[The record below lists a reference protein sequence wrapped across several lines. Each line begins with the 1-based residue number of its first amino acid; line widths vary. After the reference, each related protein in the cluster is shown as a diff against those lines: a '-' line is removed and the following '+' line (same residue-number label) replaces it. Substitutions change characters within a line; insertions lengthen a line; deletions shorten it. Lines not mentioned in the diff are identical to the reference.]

1 MAKLVAVCRD
11 EEFPFE
17 RRQIPLMIEETL
29 TMVMEIPETVI
40 SAECVTSENVAQ
52 FVKKYSCLTHGE
64 MAAALM
70 VRQKDLFS
78 LLSVSVPCVGC
89 RRSVERLYNQLYESG
104 QPALEPLTI
113 CSKGVLT
120 LSASFLKDAKL
131 IYALFYIHGTHLNDV
146 VDTIPKSKRNKR
158 CILHSL
164 ETHKA
169 ARASGWMDVWDLLSQ
184 ECRDEVVLIDS
195 DSLLD
200 TLETYLRK
208 HRFCSECKSKVLK
221 AYSILAGDTD
231 GDSEKGYCATLY
243 EGLKSCPKERHIHVV
258 CDTDFIA
265 HLIGRAEPE
274 LAGGRRER
282 HARTIDIAQE
292 EVLTCLGIHLW
303 ERLHRLWQKLRA
315 EEQTWQILFYLGVEA
330 LRKRF
335 ETAVE
340 EKQGISQ
347 LELVV
352 EEISVAEK
360 AKEQKRE
367 NKRLKRKKRKEN
379 KAKVVEESKALEE
392 EDEEEK
398 SSKCTD
404 GDEKENLAVNGLD
417 IDDCSSEKSS
427 TDSSQASPGKSDQRS
442 ASPLTPS
449 KLSPCSSLSDSSFQ
463 GLLKPVDECPA
474 TQQNDEKPAV
484 CPETPPPCTESPK
497 ESPKCSTKK
506 ETHVAHTPTKSTN
519 NKSPTINKKSPTNNK
534 TPTKKCSK
542 KEDQVEEAAPCK
554 DCDKEAASSPPW
566 VEAGSRKKCQRHSQ
580 DQHQPLKGSTNTRGN
595 TNKDC
600 ECDSTNA
607 NGKQYKRNGYY
618 NGHQER
624 GSNSV
629 YKNGHYTN
637 NKRNGYNDC
646 RSSQSVG
653 PRFSRYE
660 NQNRLK
666 EQQQQQQQQHDS
678 SVTLSTADSSC
689 SNGSSRGRGTG
700 KRGGK
705 HGVNNSKENS
715 PSILTNSQWG
725 NQHHNNHQTNGT
737 TTTQHHQ
744 QQQLKVVVNNTKK
757 EQQQPISKVV
767 PSLPKNGGF
776 TSPEVE
782 DENELRLL
790 KSMGWNHTKHEDS
803 FGLSEQEIQEFK
815 ASKVDVQSRRQEL
828 RNKLRD
834 QFQKLC
840 INHEIPC
847 RVCNVVI

>member
-11 EEFPFE
+11 DEFPFE

-40 SAECVTSENVAQ
+40 SADCVTSVDVSQ
-52 FVKKYSCLTHGE
+52 FVKKYSCLTNAE
-64 MAAALM
+64 MTNALM

-78 LLSVSVPCVGC
+78 LLAVSVPCVGC
-89 RRSVERLYNQLYESG
+89 RRSVERLYNQLWQSG

-113 CSKGVLT
+113 CASGVLT
-120 LSASFLKDAKL
+120 LSDSFLVDAKL

-243 EGLKSCPKERHIHVV
+243 EGLKSCPKDRHIHVV

-352 EEISVAEK
+352 EEISEAEK
-360 AKEQKRE
+360 AKVQRRE

-379 KAKVVEESKALEE
+379 KAKLTEEAKL
-392 EDEEEK
+392 EDEK
-398 SSKCTD
+398 SEKCTD
-404 GDEKENLAVNGLD
+404 EKESISEETVASSLE
-417 IDDCSSEKSS
+417 IEKESDDCSSEKSS
-427 TDSSQASPGKSDQRS
+427 TDSQISPGKSEKSDLRS
-442 ASPLTPS
+442 ATPPTPS
-449 KLSPCSSLSDSSFQ
+449 KISPCSSPVSDTSYQS
-463 GLLKPVDECPA
+463 LLKPVI
-474 TQQNDEKPAV
+474 QSDEKPAT
-484 CPETPPPCTESPK
+484 CSSTLKGKSKCNTGSSCETGRSG
-497 ESPKCSTKK
+497 S
-506 ETHVAHTPTKSTN
+506 
-519 NKSPTINKKSPTNNK
+519 
-534 TPTKKCSK
+534 CSK
-542 KEDQVEEAAPCK
+542 APLTPKKASKCHEEDPN
-554 DCDKEAASSPPW
+554 SPPW
-566 VEAGSRKKCQRHSQ
+566 LEASSRKGSSNSDSCRNGNSGKENVKMNGLAR
-580 DQHQPLKGSTNTRGN
+580 QP
-595 TNKDC
+595 KDC
-600 ECDSTNA
+600 ECDSSSVSKSQYKQR
-607 NGKQYKRNGYY
+607 NGYYLENQRGGTGGVYKNGQYKRNGY
-618 NGHQER
+618 NEC
-624 GSNSV
+624 
-629 YKNGHYTN
+629 
-637 NKRNGYNDC
+637 RNGPT
-646 RSSQSVG
+646 VG

-660 NQNRLK
+660 NQNRWK
-666 EQQQQQQQQHDS
+666 ET
-678 SVTLSTADSSC
+678 VTSPGTEDCVNEVTCTYGA
-689 SNGSSRGRGTG
+689 NGRGRGTG
-700 KRGGK
+700 KRGK
-705 HGVNNSKENS
+705 VVTKCKDTST
-715 PSILTNSQWG
+715 SILTNSHWG
-725 NQHHNNHQTNGT
+725 NMEETNNTTNHQSHTKSN
-737 TTTQHHQ
+737 HH
-744 QQQLKVVVNNTKK
+744 
-757 EQQQPISKVV
+757 PHR
-767 PSLPKNGGF
+767 KNGDNHF
-776 TSPEVE
+776 DNTAKTLSNDVTLQPSPEVE

-790 KSMGWNHTKHEDS
+790 KMMGWSNKAEDS
-803 FGLSEQEIQEFK
+803 ICLSEQEIQEYK
-815 ASKVDVQSRRQEL
+815 ASKLDVQSRRQEL
-828 RNKLRD
+828 RDKLRD

-840 INHEIPC
+840 VNHMANGC
-847 RVCNVVI
+847 RVCDVCT